1 MWINIFIFQNPV
13 GGRLGRHGPL
23 ALGPVDPMEKD
34 INPGELY
41 NMLNMVAH
49 DVMEVVEPKVHVM

>member
-1 MWINIFIFQNPV
+1 MWINIFILQNPV
-13 GGRLGRHGPL
+13 GGRLGGRGPL

-34 INPGELY
+34 INRGELY